1 MIKVFE
7 KYSTELRTKLSEK
20 DITFIQWAIAGG
32 QKPAEAEKNAE
43 DQLTEREQEVLEE
56 IGNGSTNKMV
66 ADHLCI
72 SVATV
77 KTHLINIYG
86 KLGVNNRV
94 AAINKY
100 KSME

>member
-1 MIKVFE
+1 M
-7 KYSTELRTKLSEK
+7 
-20 DITFIQWAIAGG
+20 QWAIAGG
-32 QKPAEAEKNAE
+32 QKSAEGDRTTE
-43 DQLTEREQEVLEE
+43 DQLTEREMEVLEE
-56 IGNGSTNKMV
+56 IGSGNSNKMV